1 MMWKAGL
8 GRLDSNWVGKSVK
21 ISPPQA
27 QMMFRGSLP
36 YETCKNEKK
45 TSQAALGQ
53 LVSPL

>member
-45 TSQAALGQ
+45 TSQAALDN
-53 LVSPL
+53 